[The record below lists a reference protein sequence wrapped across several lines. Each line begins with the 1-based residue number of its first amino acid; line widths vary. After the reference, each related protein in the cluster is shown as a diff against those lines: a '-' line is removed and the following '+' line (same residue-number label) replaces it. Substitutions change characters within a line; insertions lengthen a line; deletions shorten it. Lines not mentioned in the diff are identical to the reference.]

1 MKVVTAAE
9 MRQIDRTTIEV
20 LGVPSMVLM
29 ERAGLGVV
37 REIEA
42 MFGPGQ
48 REVVVLAGPGNN
60 GGDGLVVARTLHQ
73 RNYRVQALL
82 FGEPDRLSPDCGRQY
97 EICKNMKVPVK
108 MVSSVRVSQLK
119 GKLVVDALLGTGLN
133 KDLRENILKVV
144 RTTNEADTEVIAVD
158 IPTGVSSD
166 TGQLMPDAIRA
177 TLTVTFGL
185 PKRGHLLYPGRAYT
199 GKLIV
204 EDIGFPPELL
214 NSKDLKVQVVEEA
227 EVRAILPLRPEDA
240 HKGTFGHV
248 LILGG
253 SWGKTGALRMAA
265 KAALRA
271 GTGLVSIAT
280 EKEVLPVLPVLEE
293 MTLPLDGY
301 TGRDLEEVL
310 RFLHERAD
318 VLAIGPGL
326 GRQQEKMNFV
336 LRLLEVCPVPAVVDA
351 DGLYALSGLG
361 PDKLIRFLNKLPCP
375 VVLTP
380 HPMEMARLV
389 GSTAKEV
396 NEKRIELAEE
406 FSIKTGTCLVLKGAP
421 TVVASEGSVYINP
434 TGSEAMATAGSGDVL
449 TGVISGLLAQ
459 GLPVLEASV
468 AGVYLHGLA
477 GDIGAQEKTSYG
489 LTAGDLI
496 EYLPR
501 AFKRL
506 L

>member
-1 MKVVTAAE
+1 
-9 MRQIDRTTIEV
+9 
-20 LGVPSMVLM
+20 MVLM

-37 REIEA
+37 RQIET
-42 MFGPGQ
+42 MFGPEE
-48 REVVVLAGPGNN
+48 REVVVLSGPGNN
-60 GGDGLVVARTLHQ
+60 GGDGLVVARNLHQ
-73 RNYRVQALL
+73 RGYKVQALL
-82 FGEPDRLSPDCGRQY
+82 FGGPDRLSPDCRRQY

-108 MVSSVRVSQLK
+108 MASSVRTSQLK

-133 KDLRENILKVV
+133 KLLRENILKVV
-144 RTTNEADTEVIAVD
+144 RATNEADTEVFAVD

-204 EDIGFPPELL
+204 EDIGFPPEIL

-248 LILGG
+248 LVLGG
-253 SWGKTGALRMAA
+253 SWGKTGALRMTA
-265 KAALRA
+265 KAALRS
-271 GTGLVSIAT
+271 GTGLVTIAT

-301 TGRDLEEVL
+301 TGKDLEEIL

-318 VLAIGPGL
+318 ILAIGPGL
-326 GRQQEKMNFV
+326 GREQEKVNFV
-336 LRLLEVCPVPAVVDA
+336 LKLLERCPVPAVVDA

-361 PDKLIRFLNKLPCP
+361 PERLIRFLNKLPCP

-389 GSTAKEV
+389 GSTAKQI
-396 NEKRIELAEE
+396 NEKRIELAKE
-406 FSIKTGTCLVLKGAP
+406 FSIKTGACLVLKGAP

-434 TGSEAMATAGSGDVL
+434 TGNEAMATAGSGDVL
-449 TGVISGLLAQ
+449 TGILAGLLAQ

-489 LTAGDLI
+489 LTAGDIL
-496 EYLPR
+496 EYIPV
-501 AFKRL
+501 AFKTL